1 LNLQDII
8 PKLDHDGKLVIL
20 SSAIRTLD
28 YGFLTVFLGVYL
40 TLMNFTVTQAGLIFA
55 GIMAGSALSNAIASW
70 KGDFIGRKN
79 FLLIL
84 AGLMAF
90 AGFCFPLASNV
101 YFLILIGLFAVTTSS
116 GGDRTAF
123 TSIDTAILA
132 QTCRPNQ
139 RTLVFSYYNLTTILT
154 KAIGALLITIPHF
167 IQSTSDISEI
177 NSFKLMFLIYAF
189 FALLSMLSYS
199 GLSRNIEPD
208 VTPKKRH
215 SASRSKDEKALI
227 IKMTALSSMD
237 ALGGGF
243 VLRSF
248 ISFWFVNQ
256 FGVSLFSLSAIFFS
270 AQLLNLTSVALA
282 SPLATRIGLV
292 NTMVFTQVAA
302 NLTFV
307 GMAFSN
313 GLSVAI
319 GFFLLHELCNDMDV
333 PTRQSYTM
341 AIVPAESRTAMASL
355 NNLGRN
361 IAQVISPI
369 SAGLIAQV
377 TFLGAPFI
385 AGAIVKLGYNY
396 ALYTMFREIKPEG

>member
-1 LNLQDII
+1 MNLQDII

-154 KAIGALLITIPHF
+154 KAIGALLITIPYF
-167 IQSTSDISEI
+167 IQNVSDIS
-177 NSFKLMFLIYAF
+177 
-189 FALLSMLSYS
+189 
-199 GLSRNIEPD
+199 
-208 VTPKKRH
+208 
-215 SASRSKDEKALI
+215 
-227 IKMTALSSMD
+227 
-237 ALGGGF
+237 
-243 VLRSF
+243 
-248 ISFWFVNQ
+248 
-256 FGVSLFSLSAIFFS
+256 
-270 AQLLNLTSVALA
+270 
-282 SPLATRIGLV
+282 
-292 NTMVFTQVAA
+292 
-302 NLTFV
+302 
-307 GMAFSN
+307 
-313 GLSVAI
+313 
-319 GFFLLHELCNDMDV
+319 
-333 PTRQSYTM
+333 
-341 AIVPAESRTAMASL
+341 
-355 NNLGRN
+355 
-361 IAQVISPI
+361 
-369 SAGLIAQV
+369 
-377 TFLGAPFI
+377 
-385 AGAIVKLGYNY
+385 
-396 ALYTMFREIKPEG
+396 